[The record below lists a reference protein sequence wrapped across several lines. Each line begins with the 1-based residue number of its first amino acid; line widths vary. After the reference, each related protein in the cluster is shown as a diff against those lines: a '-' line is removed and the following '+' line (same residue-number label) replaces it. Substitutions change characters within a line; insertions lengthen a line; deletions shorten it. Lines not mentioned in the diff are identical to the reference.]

1 EKSASELPDNRP
13 PLYESLLK
21 SGKVRVESIMS
32 GSRAAVFLRQ
42 RQAEFGDA
50 LVVLGGG
57 TGVEHSAD
65 LYMTRRKPVIPLD
78 LAVGASRED
87 GTGGALRLA
96 KESRAEP
103 QRFFRFAPSLAGSE
117 GTAPTRNGSVPP
129 TDIADRMTSVLSKT
143 ARPNAF

>member
-1 EKSASELPDNRP
+1 MP
-13 PLYESLLK
+13 
-21 SGKVRVESIMS
+21 

-65 LYMTRRKPVIPLD
+65 LYITRRKPMIPLD
-78 LAVGASRED
+78 LTIGASRED

-96 KESRAEP
+96 KESRAKP
-103 QRFFRFAPSLAGSE
+103 LRFFRFAPSLAGSE
-117 GTAPTRNGSVPP
+117 GTALAELATRNGSVPP
-129 TDIADRMTSVLSKT
+129 TDIADRITGVLSKT
-143 ARPNAF
+143 ARPDAFYVRLSES